1 MQYLTQDSEIIGKIN
16 ELTSAKILWVDTEIA
31 DWYTEYPRLSIIQV
45 LTKPSS
51 TESHVYIL
59 DVLDKHHL
67 ASYFINQI
75 MINPQIEKV
84 FHNASFDL
92 KYLGNIDARNVTCT
106 LKIARKISKQVLGVS
121 NLQLKTLATELC
133 KFSDVDK
140 EEQSSD
146 WGRRPLTQKQL
157 KYAAMDTVY
166 LAAVHQ
172 RLLNSKSHVLTS
184 VIEVVPS
191 SVQPAGK
198 PESLTPNKL
207 RLAFECPRLFYLNHH
222 FGGSTLFVP
231 TEEIVGTGQFHELVD
246 ELIDLLLNK
255 PDLTE
260 IFSPSASELV
270 VEEIAD
276 SIQQLYYKKIF
287 YAYLQK
293 STNKN
298 SNLAQPLLK
307 VWQGLKELILHFAEL
322 LVINRHYCSAE
333 TVICETFIIEDR
345 KLEHYFNLP
354 NNSQQRVLGRYDY
367 LVFNFELKRLCL
379 IEFKTYQPVD
389 LSAQLAQVAVYSYMM
404 WLYKKAPVDSAVYC
418 ILPFQEYY
426 YTWEQ
431 LEHIAHELIPRKL
444 QQMQQWLSWREES
457 PNPPPAT
464 IQPHLCKICPQQQK
478 CQSYFRGS
486 SQNA

>member
-1 MQYLTQDSEIIGKIN
+1 MQYLTESNEIRAKIN
-16 ELTSAKILWVDTEIA
+16 ELSLAKTLWVDTEIA
-31 DWYTEYPRLSIIQV
+31 DWYTDDPRLSIIQI
-45 LTKPSS
+45 LTEASDTTGQS
-51 TESHVYIL
+51 VYIF
-59 DVLDKHHL
+59 DVLDKHDL
-67 ASYFINQI
+67 ICYFINQI

-92 KYLGNIDARNVTCT
+92 KYLGNINARNITCT
-106 LKIARKISKQVLGVS
+106 LKIARRISKQVLQVS

-133 KFSDVDK
+133 KFSGVDK
-140 EEQSSD
+140 EEQGSD

-157 KYAAMDTVY
+157 KYAVMDTVY

-172 RLLNSKSHVLTS
+172 RLLTFSKSNVVNS
-184 VIEVVPS
+184 VFEVAPS
-191 SVQPAGK
+191 SMPPAGK

-207 RLAFECPRLFYLNHH
+207 RLAFECPRLLYLNHH
-222 FGGSTLFVP
+222 FGGSTLFLQ
-231 TEEIVGTGQFHELVD
+231 TEEVVGIRQFNDLVD
-246 ELIDLLLNK
+246 ELINLLLNK
-255 PDLTE
+255 RDFTE
-260 IFSPSASELV
+260 LFRPPASELV
-270 VEEIAD
+270 VEQIAD

-293 STNKN
+293 ATSKD

-307 VWQGLKELILHFAEL
+307 VWQGLKELILRFAEL

-333 TVICETFIIEDR
+333 SVIRETFIIEDR

-354 NNSQQRVLGRYDY
+354 DNSQLRVLGRYDY

-379 IEFKTYQPVD
+379 IELKTYQPVD

-404 WLYKKAPVDSAVYC
+404 WLHKKVPIDSAVYC
-418 ILPFQEYY
+418 ILPFKEYHY
-426 YTWEQ
+426 SWEQ
-431 LEHIAHELIPRKL
+431 LEYIAHELIPHKL
-444 QQMQQWLSWREES
+444 QQMQQWLSWRAPS

-478 CQSYFRGS
+478 CQSYFGGD
-486 SQNA
+486 N